1 MDDDIS
7 WDLVNYFGSKA
18 WKPNHSIKGYIG
30 NQAIMITLLPMKQSL
45 IIGTKTFRAKI
56 ISILPNQNKQYEN
69 KLGMEAQS
77 FD

>member
-1 MDDDIS
+1 
-7 WDLVNYFGSKA
+7 
-18 WKPNHSIKGYIG
+18 
-30 NQAIMITLLPMKQSL
+30 MKQSL